1 MDFATPSTSLIIE
14 IKISLIVI
22 GLKKLVFSTNSLCQV
37 VVIGQCNKQ
46 ITVKVVVL
54 IFGAMLN
61 NLRLLCPSFNANFL
75 FFRNLAIVL
84 FLETVVFM
92 IHWKWT
98 SRRLLQSVIIH
109 VLVINKSVSHFAV
122 IRFFYH
128 SYYMYYRPNWTLF
141 SPISITHYRF

>member
-37 VVIGQCNKQ
+37 VVIGQFNKQ

-54 IFGAMLN
+54 IFGTMLN

-84 FLETVVFM
+84 FLETVDFM
-92 IHWKWT
+92 IH
-98 SRRLLQSVIIH
+98 
-109 VLVINKSVSHFAV
+109 
-122 IRFFYH
+122 
-128 SYYMYYRPNWTLF
+128 
-141 SPISITHYRF
+141 